1 MFRHRLFKK
10 FFAVLFATVV
20 VALVSVREVH
30 YIFTEHAAQHED
42 CHNHLHAADAHFHCE
57 VCKVDISYFSD
68 DIQADV
74 LSIQEVYS
82 VAVSSRYQ
90 QPCYTSLQY
99 VALLRG
105 PPAVA

>member
-1 MFRHRLFKK
+1 MFRHHLFKK

-57 VCKVDISYFSD
+57 VCKADISYFSD
-68 DIQADV
+68 DIQPEI
-74 LSIQEVYS
+74 LSVHEFNSLAI
-82 VAVSSRYQ
+82 SSSYQ

>member
-1 MFRHRLFKK
+1 MFRHHLFKK

-30 YIFTEHAAQHED
+30 YIFTEHATQHED

-57 VCKVDISYFSD
+57 VCKADISSFTD
-68 DIQADV
+68 DIQPEI
-74 LSIQEVYS
+74 LYGQEFYS
-82 VAVSSRYQ
+82 AFLHCHYQ
-90 QPCYTSLQY
+90 EPNFTSLHY